1 MVPESQ
7 GPAYASRP
15 LRADQSVL
23 EQRSLLDQKTDR
35 VISLD
40 KSDSARTTTLRGDMR
55 RGFRRPARLGDQ
67 PFSGSTCL
75 RDQPAFR
82 FSLFSEDQSWSNRP
96 GLEGV
101 GEHVRVEVSRS
112 RKIGGEHRGIH
123 SANVG
128 NVPCRIGF
136 RRENSS
142 KIANRPPDTDVSPTP
157 SFVNVI
163 HSADLK
169 TAKDL

>member
-1 MVPESQ
+1 
-7 GPAYASRP
+7 
-15 LRADQSVL
+15 
-23 EQRSLLDQKTDR
+23 
-35 VISLD
+35 
-40 KSDSARTTTLRGDMR
+40 MR

-67 PFSGSTCL
+67 PVFGINLFSGSV
-75 RDQPAFR
+75 F
-82 FSLFSEDQSWSNRP
+82 FSKISPGAEPPP

-112 RKIGGEHRGIH
+112 RKIGGEHRGSH

-169 TAKDL
+169 SAKDL